1 MFQNTGDGGWWKNSS
16 LPLTG
21 GKTRASFDTVQSRI
35 RPMGPQVLLDFC
47 DTNSIN
53 QYGVSYINLLFPW
66 VHFSVFS
73 FQCLRFQHPRSSR
86 EHVLFDLIVD
96 GGRGVCDLLSCED
109 VFLIDTLHHV
119 MNPLGDIDFLQT
131 SSSHDDDDDDD
142 DDWWLMIDDDDWWW
156 LMMICDWWWWWWWW
170 WWWCLIWWYMMM
182 MIYDDIMIFDDDD
195 DNDIWWYMMI

>member
-131 SSSHDDDDDDD
+131 SSSHDDDDD
-142 DDWWLMIDDDDWWW
+142 WWLMMMIDDDWWW
-156 LMMICDWWWWWWWW
+156 FVI
-170 WWWCLIWWYMMM
+170 
-182 MIYDDIMIFDDDD
+182 DDDD
-195 DNDIWWYMMI
+195 DDDDDDVWYDDIWWWWFMMI